1 MQVQHVR
8 DERRLSHMSYVVTDV
23 DGDHNSGCSQPCL
36 VLRRAGQADVY
47 PATSGKEQ
55 AARYLIQQLGA
66 DTANCSLLCDDDNDL
81 SALLF
86 PSTLINPT
94 AEA

>member
-1 MQVQHVR
+1 M
-8 DERRLSHMSYVVTDV
+8 
-23 DGDHNSGCSQPCL
+23 
-36 VLRRAGQADVY
+36 Y

-86 PSTLINPT
+86 PPTLISPIAGGTMND
-94 AEA
+94 AYVLHCILCA